1 MVGDPGLLAPR
12 QPLLGLQAV
21 RTEREVT
28 GGEQG
33 REGPRLLAQERGGR
47 QHRGLEEGSRRVRVW
62 VRERRSRQDMGHG
75 QDAGPQPGAGMM
87 GGGVAVGGSGQARG
101 GAVWGRPSTTQKA
114 SGRLSCQALC
124 QPSFGS

>member
-87 GGGVAVGGSGQARG
+87 GGGGWQWEEVAKHGEEPC
-101 GAVWGRPSTTQKA
+101 GADLAQRRKPVAG
-114 SGRLSCQALC
+114 
-124 QPSFGS
+124 